1 LAEAAR
7 VASAK
12 AITINSLRA
21 IERSFPNPIS
31 IKLRETF
38 ADHLPAIAQTTP

>member
-1 LAEAAR
+1 

-12 AITINSLRA
+12 TITINSLRA
-21 IERSFPNPIS
+21 IKRFPNPIS